1 MHAPIFLYA
10 YQHDVK
16 SQHFE
21 IQYLTLISG
30 VRVSEKGR
38 GSAWAPVGPS
48 GPSRIQSRGRE
59 TLIRGG
65 RGEDK
70 IPAVRTS
77 LRSKVRTNGR

>member
-1 MHAPIFLYA
+1 MS
-10 YQHDVK
+10 V
-16 SQHFE
+16 
-21 IQYLTLISG
+21 G
-30 VRVSEKGR
+30 RVLGGR

-48 GPSRIQSRGRE
+48 GPSRIQTGGRE

-77 LRSKVRTNGR
+77 LRSRAERLGR